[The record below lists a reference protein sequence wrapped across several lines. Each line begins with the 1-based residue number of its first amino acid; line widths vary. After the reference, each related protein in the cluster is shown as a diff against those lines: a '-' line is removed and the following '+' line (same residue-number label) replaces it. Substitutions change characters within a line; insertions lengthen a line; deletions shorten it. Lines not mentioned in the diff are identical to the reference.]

1 MHILVLA
8 QFWAHTIFNMLFI
21 QPVHLNFTHFFSHS
35 SSITGHI
42 KKARNVLNGIWGERT
57 NAEAEVEAPVLWP
70 PDAKS

>member
-35 SSITGHI
+35 SNITGHI